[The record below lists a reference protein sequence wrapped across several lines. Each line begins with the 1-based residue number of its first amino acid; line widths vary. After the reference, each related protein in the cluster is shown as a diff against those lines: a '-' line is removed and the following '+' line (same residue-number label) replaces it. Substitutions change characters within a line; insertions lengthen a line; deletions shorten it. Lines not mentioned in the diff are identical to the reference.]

1 MFGWKLDY
9 PVVIIIR
16 VKEHKL
22 VNFMEAK
29 ELSTLGFVQMLLRR
43 TLDYS
48 FSNGGTKNSYG
59 CNDYMP
65 KLFNNYLEDI
75 IIQDKDCNDQE
86 EINSLGLAISNE
98 E

>member
-1 MFGWKLDY
+1 M
-9 PVVIIIR
+9 IIIK
-16 VKEHKL
+16 VKEHEL
-22 VNFMEAK
+22 LNFMEVK
-29 ELSTLGFVQMLLRR
+29 ELSSLGFVQMLLRS

-48 FSNGGTKNSYG
+48 FSNGGTKSSYG

-65 KLFNNYLEDI
+65 KLFKNYLEGI
-75 IIQDKDCNDQE
+75 ILQDDDCNNLE